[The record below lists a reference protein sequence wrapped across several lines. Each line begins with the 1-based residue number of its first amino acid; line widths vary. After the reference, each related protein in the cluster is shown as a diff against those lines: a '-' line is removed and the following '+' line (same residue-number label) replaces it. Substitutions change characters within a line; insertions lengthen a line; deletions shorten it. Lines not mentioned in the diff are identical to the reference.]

1 MKTFEELN
9 NEQRFSLKQRLLC
22 QREDGYVGYGDL
34 TDVDLA
40 ISDEELEKEYGGT
53 MFSEEDF

>member
-9 NEQRFSLKQRLLC
+9 NEQRFILKQRLLS

-34 TDVDLA
+34 ADADLA